1 MDETELSI
9 ANKANAQPVF
19 LLGGAAALGET
30 PVLPGRMVGI
40 THSQH
45 PWSNWVGGQCTP
57 YAWEQT
63 EQITKDES
71 VCSVI
76 SFVFEHCGTR
86 SIIYPENLLL
96 LSLFIFSSQQA
107 VPPLA
112 LCHLIKV

>member
-96 LSLFIFSSQQA
+96 LSLFIFSSQ
-107 VPPLA
+107 
-112 LCHLIKV
+112 